1 MNYLQVSADIWLQT
15 VGRISD
21 LYTYL
26 TEEVCFLIVLFI
38 PSRGNQF
45 NVLFYNG
52 GVLFYFHDH
61 LQSFFDIAKDGKKL
75 LQAVYSEFQIQ
86 SYLCGFRAVGLT
98 NNFSTGTLWRFFGV
112 WDSYS

>member
-1 MNYLQVSADIWLQT
+1 MSVDTLLKKRLMLFFEITVHRLDMNYLQVSADIWLQT

-26 TEEVCFLIVLFI
+26 IEEVCFLIVLFI

-61 LQSFFDIAKDGKKL
+61 L
-75 LQAVYSEFQIQ
+75 
-86 SYLCGFRAVGLT
+86 
-98 NNFSTGTLWRFFGV
+98 
-112 WDSYS
+112 

>member
-26 TEEVCFLIVLFI
+26 IEEVCFLIVLFI
-38 PSRGNQF
+38 PFRGNQF

-52 GVLFYFHDH
+52 GVLFYLHDH
-61 LQSFFDIAKDGKKL
+61 LKSFFDIVKDDKKL
-75 LQAVYSEFQIQ
+75 LQAVYSEF
-86 SYLCGFRAVGLT
+86 
-98 NNFSTGTLWRFFGV
+98 
-112 WDSYS
+112 